1 MSNEEQ
7 QTSNEQASWERW
19 DGETQSAYRAFCIYR
34 SMPPSERTLK
44 AAYALYSGK
53 PKDWAGNTPGYFTAW
68 SAENGWV
75 YRSGE
80 YDEHIEL
87 EALARDFDEHVDQL
101 QRYRA
106 RALVWAE
113 RADAVGFDILERIEE
128 GMDGIEV
135 TTAQDAARLARAS
148 RELFDSASAA
158 RAQALSVEEL
168 LDALDR
174 E

>member
-1 MSNEEQ
+1 MSNEGQ
-7 QTSNEQASWERW
+7 QNGCEKAVWERM
-19 DGETQSAYRAFCIYR
+19 DGETNSAYRAFCIYR
-34 SMPPSERTLK
+34 SMPPGERSVK

-53 PKDWAGNTPGYFTAW
+53 PHDWSGNTPGYFNAW
-68 SAENGWV
+68 SSDNGWV

-87 EALARDFDEHVDQL
+87 EAVARDFEEHVDQL

-106 RALVWAE
+106 RALQWAE
-113 RADAVGFDILERIEE
+113 RADAVGYDILERIEE
-128 GMDGIEV
+128 AMDGLEV
-135 TTAQDAARLARAS
+135 TTAQDASRLARAA
-148 RELFDSASAA
+148 RELIDSASAA